1 MNRTSGSILL
11 MLCALILS
19 GCGHPKAI
27 RYYTVQSA
35 TAPAV
40 STNGQSVSLVVG
52 TISGPE
58 IFRGSPIAYR
68 IGTNEV
74 GTYQY
79 SQWVEPPVVLVQN
92 SLIRVLKASGNY
104 QSVASLGSSADGQ
117 YLVRGRLYD
126 FEEVDGGSITG
137 LVSMEFELLDRKS
150 GKIVWS
156 HFYSQSEPVQG
167 KEMSAIVTAL
177 DVNLDR
183 GLKETAAGLNQYFSA
198 NSGGKS

>member
-1 MNRTSGSILL
+1 MMASIVRIAAGANSIETLETGSRIHGRKCAMNRTNGSILL
-11 MLCALILS
+11 SLLALILG

-35 TAPAV
+35 TAPANP

-79 SQWVEPPVVLVQN
+79 SQWVEPPVVLVQ
-92 SLIRVLKASGNY
+92 
-104 QSVASLGSSADGQ
+104 
-117 YLVRGRLYD
+117 
-126 FEEVDGGSITG
+126 
-137 LVSMEFELLDRKS
+137 
-150 GKIVWS
+150 
-156 HFYSQSEPVQG
+156 
-167 KEMSAIVTAL
+167 
-177 DVNLDR
+177 
-183 GLKETAAGLNQYFSA
+183 
-198 NSGGKS
+198 